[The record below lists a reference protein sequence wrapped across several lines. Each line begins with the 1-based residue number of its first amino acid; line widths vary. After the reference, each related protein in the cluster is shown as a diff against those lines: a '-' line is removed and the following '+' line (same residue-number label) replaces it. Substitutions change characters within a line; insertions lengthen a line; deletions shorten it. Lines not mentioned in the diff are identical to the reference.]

1 MKKIKELA
9 GRVRYVLIKGGIAL
23 INALP
28 YPLAVSLGRFIGLLG
43 WLADPFH
50 RRAAEIQLRHCL
62 GDRYRPS
69 IVPKVFMHHGDILV
83 DTIKYAYMDDEEIK
97 ERIII
102 EGKENL
108 DKALS
113 SKKGIMMI
121 TGHLGNW
128 EVMAH
133 LPRLLGIQFCV
144 MADVRNDPGIEAVVD
159 DLRSRSGATI
169 LPPKG
174 KALML
179 IRELKKGNIIGV
191 IVDQRGKRS
200 DMLFCDFFGLPAPTN
215 PAPAFIAIKGDA
227 VILPVSSMKENGRY
241 CMAFHSPREASSFGS
256 GKTAIASLSAFMQT
270 WLESMVKKS
279 PEQWFWLH
287 CRWTRRSEMRKLIR
301 SGGDFRS
308 FVLSQVQQ
316 TARALDIQDP

>member
-1 MKKIKELA
+1 MKKINELA

-69 IVPKVFMHHGDILV
+69 IVPRVFMHHGDILV

>member
-1 MKKIKELA
+1 
-9 GRVRYVLIKGGIAL
+9 
-23 INALP
+23 
-28 YPLAVSLGRFIGLLG
+28 
-43 WLADPFH
+43 
-50 RRAAEIQLRHCL
+50 
-62 GDRYRPS
+62 
-69 IVPKVFMHHGDILV
+69 MHHGDILV

>member
-308 FVLSQVQQ
+308 FVLSQAQQ
-316 TARALDIQDP
+316 TAKALDIQDP

>member
-28 YPLAVSLGRFIGLLG
+28 YPLAVSLGRCIGLLG

>member
-1 MKKIKELA
+1 MKKINELA

-28 YPLAVSLGRFIGLLG
+28 YPLAVSLGRCIGLLG

-113 SKKGIMMI
+113 S
-121 TGHLGNW
+121 NC
-128 EVMAH
+128 
-133 LPRLLGIQFCV
+133 LLYTSD
-144 MADVRNDPGIEAVVD
+144 AAD
-159 DLRSRSGATI
+159 DLLCVDLGGRRI
-169 LPPKG
+169 
-174 KALML
+174 
-179 IRELKKGNIIGV
+179 IKKKKNTH
-191 IVDQRGKRS
+191 
-200 DMLFCDFFGLPAPTN
+200 TN
-215 PAPAFIAIKGDA
+215 
-227 VILPVSSMKENGRY
+227 SE
-241 CMAFHSPREASSFGS
+241 
-256 GKTAIASLSAFMQT
+256 KT
-270 WLESMVKKS
+270 
-279 PEQWFWLH
+279 
-287 CRWTRRSEMRKLIR
+287 
-301 SGGDFRS
+301 
-308 FVLSQVQQ
+308 SQ
-316 TARALDIQDP
+316 